1 MKKVPTFPP
10 GGAYKVGGLNGLT
23 GGYYY
28 GYNES
33 PTLQTEIIG
42 MGDDVGVL
50 HKLGQTLAPGV
61 VGNAGIEGMR
71 GGRKY
76 RKYSKSRRSRSKS
89 RKSRKHSKRNRK
101 GSRTQSKRN
110 RKHRKH
116 ERKHRKSRKSR
127 KLRKHRKS
135 RKSRKLRRSIKGGSG
150 LRSLIPTDVVEL
162 SRNMGHGMGGIYRG
176 MMGEKPT
183 ISPDV
188 MVQPI
193 DR

>member
-1 MKKVPTFPP
+1 MKKVPTYPP
-10 GGAYKVGGLNGLT
+10 GGAYKVGDVNGLK

-33 PTLQTEIIG
+33 PTLQTEIIS

-61 VGNAGIEGMR
+61 FGNGGIERMR
-71 GGRKY
+71 GGRK
-76 RKYSKSRRSRSKS
+76 RSRRNKKL
-89 RKSRKHSKRNRK
+89 RKSRKLRK
-101 GSRTQSKRN
+101 LK
-110 RKHRKH
+110 
-116 ERKHRKSRKSR
+116 KSRKSR
-127 KLRKHRKS
+127 KLRKS
-135 RKSRKLRRSIKGGSG
+135 RKRIKRRRSLKGGSG
-150 LRSLIPTDVVEL
+150 LKSLIPSDIVEL